1 MAMTSLLALTTDL
14 RDLGLM
20 SREQRAAQALQR
32 IEVHL
37 RNSQVGAPHNNRR
50 KMTSLISI
58 SEEHPR
64 LNSKDQLWQASQYS
78 NKVQTKEEEEE
89 ISSTSSETIPRASLQ
104 LQLAHRPSLKSIKE
118 RTPSTFSMISTLVLL
133 RCSSNSLLNL

>member
-20 SREQRAAQALQR
+20 SREQRAAQAHQR

-78 NKVQTKEEEEE
+78 NKVQTKEEEE

>member
-20 SREQRAAQALQR
+20 SREQRAAQAHQR

-78 NKVQTKEEEEE
+78 NKVQTKEEEE

-133 RCSSNSLLNL
+133 RCNSNSLLNR

>member
-78 NKVQTKEEEEE
+78 NKVQTKEEEE

-104 LQLAHRPSLKSIKE
+104 LQLAHRPSHKSIKE

-133 RCSSNSLLNL
+133 RCNSNSLLNR

>member
-20 SREQRAAQALQR
+20 SREQRAALALLR

-78 NKVQTKEEEEE
+78 NKVQTKEEEG

-104 LQLAHRPSLKSIKE
+104 LQLAHRPNLKSIKE

>member
-64 LNSKDQLWQASQYS
+64 LNSKDKLWQASQYS
-78 NKVQTKEEEEE
+78 NKAQTKEEEE

-104 LQLAHRPSLKSIKE
+104 LQLAHRPSHKSIKE

-133 RCSSNSLLNL
+133 RCNSNSLLNR